1 MMFDFIVSAD
11 ALGAVPKTSTVKS
24 IPLDNNLLV
33 AVFLAVD
40 LTARFLNLILPPCTS
55 PFTLYED
62 AGSANTPICFAHVL
76 KFLVYTTY

>member
-1 MMFDFIVSAD
+1 MMFDFIVKAEF
-11 ALGAVPKTSTVKS
+11 LGATPKISTVKS
-24 IPLDNNLLV
+24 KPFDNNLLV

-62 AGSANTPICFAHVL
+62 AGSANTPICFALVL
-76 KFLVYTTY
+76 